1 MYTGQAVEGRCR
13 RSLAVRWKRI
23 WMLMFAAWGS
33 GFLLRRKA
41 VNAKTVQPLPAERVL
56 ATPPRILPHAISV
69 CVFVVLEPFDL
80 CS

>member
-1 MYTGQAVEGRCR
+1 MSSESSSTLETHMDADVCRVGQR
-13 RSLAVRWKRI
+13 
-23 WMLMFAAWGS
+23 

>member
-1 MYTGQAVEGRCR
+1 
-13 RSLAVRWKRI
+13 
-23 WMLMFAAWGS
+23 MFAAWGS

-41 VNAKTVQPLPAERVL
+41 ANAKTVQPLPAERVL